1 MHYPRNSQATGD
13 PTPQIVVRRLQFRSN
28 EQTVPDRQLWGTHFG
43 VLP

>member
-1 MHYPRNSQATGD
+1 MHYPRNAQATGD
-13 PTPQIVVRRLQFRSN
+13 PTPQIVVRRLQFCSN